1 MARAAKTT
9 VKWASMD
16 SRRWWN
22 TGWARR
28 SALVI
33 AEGCLDSP
41 EVVVGRD
48 HAVAAHHL
56 DRQIGRISFKASE
69 LAGAVDGGLVQLFCG
84 AGDLQKPCLLQR
96 CLAGGHLLGFGDLG
110 VDRLVITL
118 LAFERPL
125 VDYPP
130 LARLCPAAHH
140 AGRFQDLLV
149 DEVVAVALE
158 VVCQVIG
165 RLG

>member
-22 TGWARR
+22 TGRARR
-28 SALVI
+28 SDLVI

-56 DRQIGRISFKASE
+56 DRQSGRISFKASE

-84 AGDLQKPCLLQR
+84 AGDLQKPFLLPVCR
-96 CLAGGHLLGFGDLG
+96 AGGLLLCFGALGFG
-110 VDRLVITL
+110 RLVFTV
-118 LAFERPL
+118 LAFVRP
-125 VDYPP
+125 VVVIPP
-130 LARLCPAAHH
+130 LARICPAVHH
-140 AGRFQDLLV
+140 AGRFQDLPIG
-149 DEVVAVALE
+149 EVVAVALD